1 MRVLVLN
8 AGSSSLKFALYQA
21 SGDTPMVRVRGAV
34 SDIGRAPRFSAR
46 SSDGS
51 AWPEIALAADSGQDA
66 ALDWLLDHL
75 AQAGHGFDAVG
86 HRVVH
91 GGMRFAAPVRAD
103 AQVLAELEQ
112 LVPLAP
118 LHQPHNLAAI
128 REIARRHPELPQV
141 ACFDTAFHRS
151 HSEVEQRYALPD
163 ALHQKGIRRYGFHG
177 LSYQHIAAVLPQV
190 DARAAAGKTVVL
202 HLGNGASL
210 CALEGGISVASSMG
224 FSALDGIPMATRC
237 GQIDPGVLLHLMAA
251 HGMDGVALEELL
263 YRRSGLL
270 GISGMSGD
278 MRVLLGSNAP
288 RARIAIE
295 HFVHRIVR
303 EIGALAATLGG
314 LDALVFTGGIGEHAA
329 PVRAA
334 VVERLGWLGA
344 WLDATANAAN
354 AARIS
359 RLDSPIA
366 ALVIPTDEEQVIARQ
381 TLALL

>member
-21 SGDTPMVRVRGAV
+21 SGDTPTVRVRGAV
-34 SDIGRAPRFSAR
+34 SDIGRTPRFSAR
-46 SSDGS
+46 SSDGT
-51 AWPEIALAADSGQDA
+51 AWPEIALASDSGQA
-66 ALDWLLDHL
+66 ATLDWLLDHL

-91 GGMRFAAPVRAD
+91 GGLRFAVPVRAD

-128 REIARRHPELPQV
+128 REIARRHPDLPQV

-163 ALHQKGIRRYGFHG
+163 ALHQQGIRRYGFHG
-177 LSYQHIAAVLPQV
+177 LSYQYIAAVLPEV
-190 DARAAAGKTVVL
+190 DERAAAGKTVVL

-210 CALEGGISVASSMG
+210 CALEAGVSVASSMG

-237 GQIDPGVLLHLMAA
+237 GQVDPGVLLHLMAA
-251 HGMDGVALEELL
+251 HGMDGVGLAELL

-270 GISGMSGD
+270 GISGLSGD
-278 MRVLLGSNAP
+278 MRVLLASDAP
-288 RARIAIE
+288 GARAAIE

-303 EIGALAATLGG
+303 EVGALAATLGG
-314 LDALVFTGGIGEHAA
+314 LDALVFTAGIGERAA

-344 WLDATANAAN
+344 RLDAPANAAN

-359 RLDSPIA
+359 RDDSRVA

-381 TLALL
+381 TFDVL

>member
-8 AGSSSLKFALYQA
+8 AGSSSLKFALYDGA
-21 SGDTPMVRVRGAV
+21 RGTPAVRVRGSV
-34 SDIGRAPRFSAR
+34 SDIGGAPRFSGR

-51 AWPEIALAADSGQDA
+51 VLPELGLSEAGQA
-66 ALDWLLDHL
+66 EALDWLLDHL
-75 AQAGHGFDAVG
+75 ARTGHGYDAVG

-91 GGMRFAAPVRAD
+91 GGMDLAAPVRVD
-103 AQVLAELEQ
+103 AQVLAALEA

-128 REIARRHPELPQV
+128 REIALRHPELPQV

-151 HSEVEQRYALPD
+151 HAEVEQRYALPD
-163 ALHQKGIRRYGFHG
+163 ALHRQGIRRYGFHG
-177 LSYQHIAAVLPQV
+177 LSYEYISAMLPQV
-190 DARAAAGKTVVL
+190 DARAAAGKTIVL

-210 CALEGGISVASSMG
+210 CALEAGRSVASSMG

-251 HGMDGVALEELL
+251 QGMDAASLEELL
-263 YRRSGLL
+263 YRRSGLF
-270 GISGMSGD
+270 GISGVSGD
-278 MRVLLGSNAP
+278 MRVLLASDAP
-288 RARIAIE
+288 GARAAVD

-303 EIGALAATLGG
+303 EVGALAATLGG
-314 LDALVFTGGIGEHAA
+314 LDALVFTAGIGEHAA
-329 PVRAA
+329 LVRAA

-344 WLDATANAAN
+344 TLDPAANAAN
-354 AARIS
+354 AVRIGAVGS
-359 RLDSPIA
+359 RIGAWVIA
-366 ALVIPTDEEQVIARQ
+366 TDEEQVIARQ

>member
-8 AGSSSLKFALYQA
+8 AGSSSLKFALYDGA
-21 SGDTPMVRVRGAV
+21 RGTLAVRVRGSV
-34 SDIGRAPRFSAR
+34 SDIGGAPRFSGR

-51 AWPEIALAADSGQDA
+51 VLPELGLSEAGQA
-66 ALDWLLDHL
+66 EALDWLLDHL
-75 AQAGHGFDAVG
+75 ARTGHGYDAVG

-91 GGMRFAAPVRAD
+91 GGMDLAAPVRVD
-103 AQVLAELEQ
+103 AQVLAALEA

-128 REIARRHPELPQV
+128 REIALRHPELPQV

-151 HSEVEQRYALPD
+151 HAEVEQRYALPD
-163 ALHQKGIRRYGFHG
+163 ALHRQGIRRYGFHG
-177 LSYQHIAAVLPQV
+177 LSYEYISAMLPQV
-190 DARAAAGKTVVL
+190 DARAAAGKTIVL

-210 CALEGGISVASSMG
+210 CALEAGRSVASSMG

-237 GQIDPGVLLHLMAA
+237 GQVDPGVLLHLMAA
-251 HGMDGVALEELL
+251 HGMDAAALEELL

-270 GISGMSGD
+270 GISGVSSD
-278 MRVLLGSNAP
+278 MRVLLASDVPGA
-288 RARIAIE
+288 RAAIE

-303 EIGALAATLGG
+303 EVGALAATLGG
-314 LDALVFTGGIGEHAA
+314 LDALVFTAGIGERAA

-344 WLDATANAAN
+344 TLDPAANAAN
-354 AARIS
+354 AVRIS
-359 RLDSPIA
+359 RHDSRIA
-366 ALVIPTDEEQVIARQ
+366 VHVIATDEEQVIARE

>member
-21 SGDTPMVRVRGAV
+21 SGDTPTVRVRGAV

-46 SSDGS
+46 SSDGT
-51 AWPEIALAADSGQDA
+51 AWPEKALAADSGQDA

-75 AQAGHGFDAVG
+75 AQAGDGFDAVG

-91 GGMRFAAPVRAD
+91 GGLRFSAPVRVD

-151 HSEVEQRYALPD
+151 HGEVEQRYALPD
-163 ALHQKGIRRYGFHG
+163 ALHQQGIRRYGFHG
-177 LSYQHIAAVLPQV
+177 LSYNHIAAVLPQF
-190 DARAAAGKTVVL
+190 DARAAAGKSVVL

-210 CALEGGISVASSMG
+210 CALEGGVSVASSMG

-251 HGMDGVALEELL
+251 HAMDGAALEELL

-270 GISGMSGD
+270 GISGVSGD
-278 MRVLLGSNAP
+278 MRVLLASDAP
-288 RARIAIE
+288 GARIAIA

-314 LDALVFTGGIGEHAA
+314 LDAVVFTGGIGEHAA

-344 WLDATANAAN
+344 RLDAPANAAN

-359 RLDSPIA
+359 CEGSRIA

-381 TLALL
+381 TRALL

>member
-21 SGDTPMVRVRGAV
+21 SGDTPTVRVRGAV
-34 SDIGRAPRFSAR
+34 SDIGRTPRFSAR
-46 SSDGS
+46 SSDGT
-51 AWPEIALAADSGQDA
+51 AWPEIALAVDSGQDA

-91 GGMRFAAPVRAD
+91 GGLRFAAPVRAD
-103 AQVLAELEQ
+103 AQTLAELEQ

-163 ALHQKGIRRYGFHG
+163 ALHQQGIRRYGFHG
-177 LSYQHIAAVLPQV
+177 LSYQHIAAVLPQF

-210 CALEGGISVASSMG
+210 CALAGGISVASSMG

-251 HGMDGVALEELL
+251 HGMDGAALEELL

-270 GISGMSGD
+270 GISGLSGD
-278 MRVLLGSNAP
+278 MRVLLASDAP
-288 RARIAIE
+288 GARAAIE

-329 PVRAA
+329 PIRAA

-344 WLDATANAAN
+344 RLDATANAAN

-359 RLDSPIA
+359 RLESPIA

>member
-21 SGDTPMVRVRGAV
+21 SGDTPTVRVRGAV

-46 SSDGS
+46 SSDGT
-51 AWPEIALAADSGQDA
+51 AWPEKALAADSGQDA

-75 AQAGHGFDAVG
+75 AQAGDGFDAVG

-91 GGMRFAAPVRAD
+91 GGLRFSAPVRVD

-151 HSEVEQRYALPD
+151 HGEVEQRYALPD
-163 ALHQKGIRRYGFHG
+163 ALHQQGIRRYGFHG
-177 LSYQHIAAVLPQV
+177 LSYQHIAAVLPQF
-190 DARAAAGKTVVL
+190 DARAAAGKSVVL

-210 CALEGGISVASSMG
+210 CALEGGVSVASSMG

-251 HGMDGVALEELL
+251 HAMDGAALEELL

-270 GISGMSGD
+270 GISGVSGD
-278 MRVLLGSNAP
+278 MRVLLASDAP
-288 RARIAIE
+288 GARIAIA

-314 LDALVFTGGIGEHAA
+314 LDAVVFTGGIGEHAA

-344 WLDATANAAN
+344 RLDAPANAAN

-359 RLDSPIA
+359 CEGSRIA

-381 TLALL
+381 TRALL

>member
-8 AGSSSLKFALYQA
+8 AGSSSLKFALYEGD
-21 SGDTPMVRVRGAV
+21 GDTPAVRVRGSI
-34 SDIGRAPRFSAR
+34 SDIGRAPRFGAR
-46 SSDGS
+46 GADGS
-51 AWPEIALAADSGQDA
+51 EWPAQALPADTGQDA

-75 AQAGHGFDAVG
+75 AASGHGFDVVG

-91 GGMRFAAPVRAD
+91 GGLRFDAPVRVD
-103 AQVLAELEQ
+103 PPILAALDE

-151 HSEVEQRYALPD
+151 HSEAEQRYALPD
-163 ALHQKGIRRYGFHG
+163 ALHQQGIRRYGFHG
-177 LSYQHIAAVLPQV
+177 LSYAYIAARLPQV
-190 DARAAAGKTVVL
+190 DPRAAAGKTIVL

-210 CALEGGISVASSMG
+210 CALEAGRSVASSMG
-224 FSALDGIPMATRC
+224 FSALDGVPMATRC

-251 HGMDGVALEELL
+251 QQMDVVSLEELL

-270 GISGMSGD
+270 GISGVSGD
-278 MRVLLGSNAP
+278 MRVLLASAAP
-288 RARIAIE
+288 GARAAVE

-303 EIGALAATLGG
+303 EVGALAATLGG
-314 LDALVFTGGIGEHAA
+314 LDTLVFTAGIGEHAA

-334 VVERLGWLGA
+334 VIQRLGWLGA
-344 WLDATANAAN
+344 ALDPAANAAN
-354 AARIS
+354 ALRIS
-359 RLDSPIA
+359 ADTSRIGVWVIA
-366 ALVIPTDEEQVIARQ
+366 TDEEQVIARA